1 MAVMAL
7 KLLTF
12 FSLNVSLTG
21 SHLIRSSGDTSLENT
36 SEYLH
41 SISFFKESIAEL
53 RSVILLCLISVL
65 FSDVRFRC
73 LIVVAGMAM
82 REVEYST

>member
-21 SHLIRSSGDTSLENT
+21 SHLIQSSGDSSLENT
-36 SEYLH
+36 SAYLT
-41 SISFFKESIAEL
+41 STSFFKESIAEL
-53 RSVILLCLISVL
+53 RSVILLCFISVL
-65 FSDVRFRC
+65 LSDVRFAIFDC
-73 LIVVAGMAM
+73 G
-82 REVEYST
+82 S